1 MWGSCKFLY
10 NNYSKYYYFNYKSS
24 IETDNNYMYVIHG
37 LENYY
42 YYIIH
47 Y

>member
-24 IETDNNYMYVIHG
+24 IETDNMYVIHG